1 MKVKREKLDE
11 YLKKIHGT
19 PCPLCGN
26 NKWEIS
32 DQVFQAVE
40 FSYKGLLVGG
50 ASFPMIPLTCVNCGN
65 TYFINALVSKL
76 IDPKESTESELS
88 SKPDTKGLGDNNER

>member
-1 MKVKREKLDE
+1 MKVKKEKLDA
-11 YLKKIHGT
+11 YLKKIHGSA
-19 PCPLCGN
+19 CPLCGN

-50 ASFPMIPLTCVNCGN
+50 SSFPMVPLTCAFCGN
-65 TYFINALVSKL
+65 TYFINALVAKL
-76 IDPKESTESELS
+76 IDPKEPTESDLA
-88 SKPDTKGLGDNNER
+88 SKTDPKESGDNNG